1 MKMPALALEAV
12 APLRKIRSM
21 PSLGA
26 LAFSATGSD
35 WLDVYKRQVLDGTE
49 PEVPGAT
56 SPSFP
61 PKNTK

>member
-35 WLDVYKRQVLDGTE
+35 WFFRE
-49 PEVPGAT
+49 
-56 SPSFP
+56 S
-61 PKNTK
+61 NTVS